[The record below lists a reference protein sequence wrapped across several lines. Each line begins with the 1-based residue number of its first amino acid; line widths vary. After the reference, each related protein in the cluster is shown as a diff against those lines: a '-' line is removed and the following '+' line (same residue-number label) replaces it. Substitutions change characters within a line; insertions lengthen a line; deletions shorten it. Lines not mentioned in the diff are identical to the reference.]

1 MDRFLVAMIDR
12 LYRRSW
18 PKNVTARPS
27 ASRFIVLV
35 RAKIAKKPTMMAR
48 EEATGVERLGFN
60 RGNKIQDKNIAPQA
74 PA

>member
-1 MDRFLVAMIDR
+1 MMDRP
-12 LYRRSW
+12 YRRSW
-18 PKNVTARPS
+18 PKNVTARLS
-27 ASRFIVLV
+27 ASRVIALV
-35 RAKIAKKPTMMAR
+35 IAKIAKKPTVMAR